1 MMRRKGRIVHQTRQG
16 PAIQDAPGDGADPM
30 ARRHGKYGCSRSRFK
45 HVADKLD
52 RVHRAATHDLQQRV
66 MLVVFCADREKS
78 NFAFLLKISQ
88 SRALLRLKAPE
99 IEPLMQ
105 VNMVDAFNL

>member
-1 MMRRKGRIVHQTRQG
+1 
-16 PAIQDAPGDGADPM
+16 
-30 ARRHGKYGCSRSRFK
+30 
-45 HVADKLD
+45 
-52 RVHRAATHDLQQRV
+52 